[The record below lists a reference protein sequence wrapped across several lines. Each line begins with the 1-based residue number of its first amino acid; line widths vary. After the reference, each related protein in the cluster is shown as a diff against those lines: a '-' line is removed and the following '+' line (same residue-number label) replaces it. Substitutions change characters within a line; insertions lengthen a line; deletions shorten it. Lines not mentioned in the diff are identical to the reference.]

1 MSLKLLI
8 ALMVFFFE
16 YFLKT
21 CVLISPGSWNHMC
34 LFLPILLLQWVYS
47 VIDDMKNNLAADG
60 ILENSFFFPIP
71 NF

>member
-1 MSLKLLI
+1 MSVKLLKS
-8 ALMVFFFE
+8 LMVSFFE

-21 CVLISPGSWNHMC
+21 CVLISPGSWNHMG

-47 VIDDMKNNLAADG
+47 VIDDTRNNLAADG
-60 ILENSFFFPIP
+60 ILENNFFFPVS